1 MNKTSSKQ
9 AFRSISKQNGGMYC
23 KKDIEIFTFF
33 CIYKTRSFEF
43 RRMTSC
49 HPWALASK
57 MASKMA
63 DKII

>member
-33 CIYKTRSFEF
+33 FVSIRHGLLNSGG
-43 RRMTSC
+43 
-49 HPWALASK
+49 
-57 MASKMA
+57 
-63 DKII
+63 